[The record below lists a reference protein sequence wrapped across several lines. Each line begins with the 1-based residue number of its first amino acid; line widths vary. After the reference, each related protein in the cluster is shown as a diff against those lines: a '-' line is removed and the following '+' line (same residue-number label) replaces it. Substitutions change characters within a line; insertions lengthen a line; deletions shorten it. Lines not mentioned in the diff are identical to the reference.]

1 MSWRWGAVQCH
12 PEGLAEN
19 SMRGRGR
26 VVHRHAFIE
35 VERDGAVPFELFE
48 QEARIDILERP
59 FDLRHEILR
68 EGLVRRFKHGGEGKD
83 QRLPVDFGP
92 NRIALLRAV
101 ERVVADGRKKL
112 DARLLI
118 KPSGRLDE

>member
-35 VERDGAVPFELFE
+35 VERDGTVPFKLFE
-48 QEARIDILERP
+48 QETRIDILERP
-59 FDLRHEILR
+59 FNLRHEICR
-68 EGLVRRFKHGGEGKD
+68 EGLVRRFEHRGDGKD
-83 QRLPVDFGP
+83 QLLLVDFGP
-92 NRIALLRAV
+92 DRIALLRAI
-101 ERVVADGRKKL
+101 ERVVADG
-112 DARLLI
+112 
-118 KPSGRLDE
+118 